1 MCYGISYASYCAIL
15 KNITQVRVYDS
26 VLVEELNY
34 KAILI
39 SEETTVEDVIR
50 SAQHFPIYG
59 HLGVRLHHI
68 LRTFSIQNY
77 QYRTDFRFLFG

>member
-1 MCYGISYASYCAIL
+1 MRQSKYDSIDKGGLVMSQNHCILEMVYMLWISFASYCAIP

-50 SAQHFPIYG
+50 LVNMYPI
-59 HLGVRLHHI
+59 
-68 LRTFSIQNY
+68 
-77 QYRTDFRFLFG
+77 

>member
-1 MCYGISYASYCAIL
+1 MGSLLVKLPLEWGMFRRIFCIQDGQLLIDSLA
-15 KNITQVRVYDS
+15 QVRVYDS

-50 SAQHFPIYG
+50 SFTHP
-59 HLGVRLHHI
+59 LLKM
-68 LRTFSIQNY
+68 S
-77 QYRTDFRFLFG
+77 

>member
-1 MCYGISYASYCAIL
+1 MCYGSGYASYFAII

-50 SAQHFPIYG
+50 LVNMYPI
-59 HLGVRLHHI
+59 
-68 LRTFSIQNY
+68 
-77 QYRTDFRFLFG
+77 

>member
-1 MCYGISYASYCAIL
+1 M
-15 KNITQVRVYDS
+15 RVYDS

-50 SAQHFPIYG
+50 SIPHFYISVIHGFSEQKITNHATPSKFTEAHI
-59 HLGVRLHHI
+59 HAERTIPSLGSCSQLA
-68 LRTFSIQNY
+68 LCLCPS
-77 QYRTDFRFLFG
+77 

>member
-1 MCYGISYASYCAIL
+1 MCYRVVYASYFAIL
-15 KNITQVRVYDS
+15 QIITQVRVYDS

-50 SAQHFPIYG
+50 LVSWMLVLLMSMTTMMTMMTIDHP
-59 HLGVRLHHI
+59 HL
-68 LRTFSIQNY
+68 
-77 QYRTDFRFLFG
+77 

>member
-1 MCYGISYASYCAIL
+1 MCYGISYASYCAII

-50 SAQHFPIYG
+50 LVNMYPI
-59 HLGVRLHHI
+59 
-68 LRTFSIQNY
+68 
-77 QYRTDFRFLFG
+77 

>member
-1 MCYGISYASYCAIL
+1 MCYRVVYASYSAIL
-15 KNITQVRVYDS
+15 QIITQVRVYDS

-50 SAQHFPIYG
+50 
-59 HLGVRLHHI
+59 LVR
-68 LRTFSIQNY
+68 S
-77 QYRTDFRFLFG
+77 

>member
-1 MCYGISYASYCAIL
+1 MVNYRLIY
-15 KNITQVRVYDS
+15 NIQVRVYDS

-50 SAQHFPIYG
+50 SIPYFYMVVSI
-59 HLGVRLHHI
+59 
-68 LRTFSIQNY
+68 FSSSV
-77 QYRTDFRFLFG
+77 FWRFVDLSSH

>member
-1 MCYGISYASYCAIL
+1 MPYDSF
-15 KNITQVRVYDS
+15 TQVRVYDS

-50 SAQHFPIYG
+50 SIPHFYISVIRG
-59 HLGVRLHHI
+59 FLL
-68 LRTFSIQNY
+68 TKNY
-77 QYRTDFRFLFG
+77 QSRNPF

>member
-1 MCYGISYASYCAIL
+1 MYGQL
-15 KNITQVRVYDS
+15 LMTQVRVYDS

-50 SAQHFPIYG
+50 SIAHFYSSRIFG
-59 HLGVRLHHI
+59 
-68 LRTFSIQNY
+68 
-77 QYRTDFRFLFG
+77 FLKTKIS